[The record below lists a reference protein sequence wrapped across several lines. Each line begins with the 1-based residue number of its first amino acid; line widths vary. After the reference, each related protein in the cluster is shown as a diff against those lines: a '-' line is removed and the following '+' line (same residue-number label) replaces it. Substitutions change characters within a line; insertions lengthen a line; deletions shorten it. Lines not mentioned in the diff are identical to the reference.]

1 MTKRTESRGKRK
13 HEPWQGA
20 TRALLLGC
28 LAELYLLLIHK
39 CYIYGT
45 LDQVLSWHGYLQLS
59 VWLGLAAAVLG
70 GVLVYVCRKTRGWKR
85 AAAWMLLELGA
96 FVAVTGWLV
105 SRYYASP
112 ITLLAVAVPAAAL
125 MAMLWYLYDRECAWG
140 LIVLGLDLAV
150 LWICRKGMGNFLWEK
165 RVLVG
170 AVIFLICLAVLA
182 FLTAK
187 LAKSRGMLGKLRL
200 LGENFDTMPIYAACG
215 VSAVTTVLALV
226 SSVAAYYC
234 IYIVA
239 VLLFA
244 LAVYYA
250 IRQL

>member
-28 LAELYLLLIHK
+28 VAELYLLMIHK
-39 CYIYGT
+39 YYIYGN
-45 LDQVLSWHGYLQLS
+45 LDQVLAWDSYLRVSRWL
-59 VWLGLAAAVLG
+59 WLGVAVLG
-70 GVLVYVCRKTRGWKR
+70 GVLLYLCRRKPGWKR
-85 AAAWMLLELGA
+85 AVSGMVLELGA
-96 FVAVTGWLV
+96 FMAVTGGLV
-105 SRYYASP
+105 IRYYASP

-125 MAMLWYLYDRECAWG
+125 MAILWYLYDRECAWA

-150 LWICRKGMGNFLWEK
+150 LWVCRKGIGSAYWHGKVLAGAIVFL
-165 RVLVG
+165 V
-170 AVIFLICLAVLA
+170 CLAALA
-182 FLTAK
+182 LLTARM
-187 LAKSRGMLGKLRL
+187 AKSRGMLGKLRL

-215 VSAVTTVLALV
+215 IAAVTTVLALV

-234 IYIVA
+234 LYAVA

>member
-28 LAELYLLLIHK
+28 VAELYLLMIHK
-39 CYIYGT
+39 YYIYGN
-45 LDQVLSWHGYLQLS
+45 LDQVLAWDSYLRVSL
-59 VWLGLAAAVLG
+59 WLGLGVAVLG
-70 GVLVYVCRKTRGWKR
+70 GVLLYLCRRKPGWKR
-85 AAAWMLLELGA
+85 AVSGMVLELGA
-96 FVAVTGWLV
+96 FMAVTGGLV
-105 SRYYASP
+105 IRYYASP

-125 MAMLWYLYDRECAWG
+125 MAILWYLYDRECAWA

-150 LWICRKGMGNFLWEK
+150 LWVCRKGIGSAYWHGKVLAGAIVFL
-165 RVLVG
+165 V
-170 AVIFLICLAVLA
+170 CLAVLA
-182 FLTAK
+182 LLTARM
-187 LAKSRGMLGKLRL
+187 AKSRGMLGKLRL
-200 LGENFDTMPIYAACG
+200 LGENFDAMPIYAACG
-215 VSAVTTVLALV
+215 IAAVTTVVALV

-234 IYIVA
+234 LYAVA

>member
-28 LAELYLLLIHK
+28 VAELYLLMIHK
-39 CYIYGT
+39 YYIYGN
-45 LDQVLSWHGYLQLS
+45 LDQVLAWDSYLRVSL
-59 VWLGLAAAVLG
+59 WLGLGVAVLG
-70 GVLVYVCRKTRGWKR
+70 GVLLYLCRRKPGWKR
-85 AAAWMLLELGA
+85 AVSGMVLELGA
-96 FVAVTGWLV
+96 FMAVTGGLV
-105 SRYYASP
+105 TRYYASP

-125 MAMLWYLYDRECAWG
+125 MAILWYLYDRECAWA

-150 LWICRKGMGNFLWEK
+150 LWVCRKGIGSAYWHGKVLAGAIVFL
-165 RVLVG
+165 V
-170 AVIFLICLAVLA
+170 CLAALA
-182 FLTAK
+182 LLTARM
-187 LAKSRGMLGKLRL
+187 AKSRGMLGKLRL

>member
-28 LAELYLLLIHK
+28 VAELYLLMIHK
-39 CYIYGT
+39 YYIYGN
-45 LDQVLSWHGYLQLS
+45 LDQVLAWDSYLRVSL
-59 VWLGLAAAVLG
+59 WLGLGVAVLG
-70 GVLVYVCRKTRGWKR
+70 GVLLYLCRRKPGWKR
-85 AAAWMLLELGA
+85 AVSGMVLELGA
-96 FVAVTGWLV
+96 FMAVTGGLV
-105 SRYYASP
+105 TRYYASP

-170 AVIFLICLAVLA
+170 AVIFLICLAVLV

>member
-28 LAELYLLLIHK
+28 VAELYLLMVHK
-39 CYIYGT
+39 YYIYGN
-45 LDQVLSWHGYLQLS
+45 LDQVLAWDSYLRVSL
-59 VWLGLAAAVLG
+59 WLGLGVAVLG
-70 GVLVYVCRKTRGWKR
+70 GVLLWLCRRQPGWKR
-85 AAAWMLLELGA
+85 AVSGMVLELGG
-96 FVAVTGWLV
+96 FMAVTGWLV
-105 SRYYASP
+105 TRYYASP
-112 ITLLAVAVPAAAL
+112 IALLAVAVPAAAL
-125 MAMLWYLYDRECAWG
+125 MAMLWYLYDRECAWA

-170 AVIFLICLAVLA
+170 AVIFLICLAVLV
-182 FLTAK
+182 FFTWK
-187 LAKSRGMLGKLRL
+187 LSKSRGMLGKLRL
-200 LGENFDTMPIYAACG
+200 LGENFDALPIYAACG
-215 VSAVTTVLALV
+215 ISAATTVLALV
-226 SSVAAYYC
+226 SSAAAYYC
-234 IYIVA
+234 LYAVA

>member
-28 LAELYLLLIHK
+28 VAELYLLMIHK
-39 CYIYGT
+39 YYIYGN
-45 LDQVLSWHGYLQLS
+45 LDQVLAWDSYLRVSL
-59 VWLGLAAAVLG
+59 WLGLGVAVLG
-70 GVLVYVCRKTRGWKR
+70 GVLLYLCRRKPGWKR
-85 AAAWMLLELGA
+85 AVSGMVLELGA
-96 FVAVTGWLV
+96 FMAVTGGFV
-105 SRYYASP
+105 TRYYASP

-125 MAMLWYLYDRECAWG
+125 MAILWYLYDRECAWA

-150 LWICRKGMGNFLWEK
+150 LWVCRKGIGSAYWHGKVLAGAIVFL
-165 RVLVG
+165 V
-170 AVIFLICLAVLA
+170 CLAVLA
-182 FLTAK
+182 LLTARM
-187 LAKSRGMLGKLRL
+187 AKSRGMLGKLRL
-200 LGENFDTMPIYAACG
+200 LGENFDAMPIYAACG
-215 VSAVTTVLALV
+215 IAAVTTVVALV

-234 IYIVA
+234 LYAVA

>member
-45 LDQVLSWHGYLQLS
+45 LDQVLSWYSYLKVS

-125 MAMLWYLYDRECAWG
+125 MAMLWYLYDRECAWA

-234 IYIVA
+234 LYAVA

>member
-28 LAELYLLLIHK
+28 VAELYLLMIHK
-39 CYIYGT
+39 YYIYGN
-45 LDQVLSWHGYLQLS
+45 LDQVLAWDSYLRVSL
-59 VWLGLAAAVLG
+59 WLGLGVAVLG
-70 GVLVYVCRKTRGWKR
+70 GVLLYLCRRKPGWKR
-85 AAAWMLLELGA
+85 AVSGMVLELGA
-96 FVAVTGWLV
+96 FMAVTGGLV
-105 SRYYASP
+105 TRYYASP

-150 LWICRKGMGNFLWEK
+150 LWICRKGIGSAYWHGKVLAGAIAFL
-165 RVLVG
+165 V
-170 AVIFLICLAVLA
+170 CLAVLA
-182 FLTAK
+182 LLVAK
-187 LAKSRGMLGKLRL
+187 MAKSRGMLGKLRL

>member
-28 LAELYLLLIHK
+28 VAELYLLMIHK
-39 CYIYGT
+39 YYIYGN
-45 LDQVLSWHGYLQLS
+45 LDQVLAWDSYLRVSRWL
-59 VWLGLAAAVLG
+59 WLGVAVLG
-70 GVLVYVCRKTRGWKR
+70 GVLLYLCRRKPGWKR
-85 AAAWMLLELGA
+85 AVSGMVLELGA
-96 FVAVTGWLV
+96 FAAVTGGLV
-105 SRYYASP
+105 TRYYASP

-125 MAMLWYLYDRECAWG
+125 MAILWYLYDRECAWA

-150 LWICRKGMGNFLWEK
+150 LWVCRKGIGSAYWHGKVLAGAIVFL
-165 RVLVG
+165 V
-170 AVIFLICLAVLA
+170 CLAALA
-182 FLTAK
+182 LLTARM
-187 LAKSRGMLGKLRL
+187 AKSRGMLGKLRL

-215 VSAVTTVLALV
+215 IAAVTTVVALV

-234 IYIVA
+234 LYAVA

>member
-28 LAELYLLLIHK
+28 VAELYLLMIHK
-39 CYIYGT
+39 YYIYGN
-45 LDQVLSWHGYLQLS
+45 LDQVLAWDSYLRVSL
-59 VWLGLAAAVLG
+59 WLGLGVAVLG
-70 GVLVYVCRKTRGWKR
+70 GVLLYLCRRKPGWKR
-85 AAAWMLLELGA
+85 AVSGMVLELGA
-96 FVAVTGWLV
+96 FMAVTGGLV

-125 MAMLWYLYDRECAWG
+125 MAILWYLYDRECAWA

-150 LWICRKGMGNFLWEK
+150 LWVCRKGIGSAYWHGKVLAGAIVFL
-165 RVLVG
+165 V
-170 AVIFLICLAVLA
+170 CLAALA
-182 FLTAK
+182 LLTAK

>member
-20 TRALLLGC
+20 TRALLVGC
-28 LAELYLLLIHK
+28 VAELYLLLIHK
-39 CYIYGT
+39 YYIYGN
-45 LDQVLSWHGYLQLS
+45 LDQVLAWDSYLRVSL
-59 VWLGLAAAVLG
+59 WLGLGVAVLG
-70 GVLVYVCRKTRGWKR
+70 GVLLYLCRRKPGWKR
-85 AAAWMLLELGA
+85 AVSGMVLELGA
-96 FVAVTGWLV
+96 FMAVTGGLV
-105 SRYYASP
+105 TRYYASP

-170 AVIFLICLAVLA
+170 TVIFLICLAVLA
-182 FLTAK
+182 FLTWK
-187 LAKSRGMLGKLRL
+187 LSKFHGMLGKLRL

>member
-20 TRALLLGC
+20 TRALLVGC
-28 LAELYLLLIHK
+28 VAELYLLLIHK
-39 CYIYGT
+39 YYIYGN
-45 LDQVLSWHGYLQLS
+45 LDQFLAWDSYLRVSRWL
-59 VWLGLAAAVLG
+59 WLGVTVLG
-70 GVLVYVCRKTRGWKR
+70 GVLLYLCRKKPGWKR
-85 AAAWMLLELGA
+85 AAAGMVLELGA
-96 FVAVTGWLV
+96 FAALTGILV
-105 SRYYASP
+105 SRFGGSP
-112 ITLLAVAVPAAAL
+112 IALLAVAVPAAAL

-226 SSVAAYYC
+226 SSAAAYYC

>member
-1 MTKRTESRGKRK
+1 MTKKTESRGKRK

-45 LDQVLSWHGYLQLS
+45 LDQVLAWYGYLKISL
-59 VWLGLAAAVLG
+59 WLGLAAAVLG
-70 GVLVYVCRKTRGWKR
+70 GVLAYVCRKTRGWKR
-85 AAAWMLLELGA
+85 AGAWMLLELGA

-125 MAMLWYLYDRECAWG
+125 MAILWYLYDRECAWA

-150 LWICRKGMGNFLWEK
+150 LWICRKGIGSAYWHGKVLAGAIAFL
-165 RVLVG
+165 V
-170 AVIFLICLAVLA
+170 CLAVLA
-182 FLTAK
+182 LLVAK
-187 LAKSRGMLGKLRL
+187 MARSRGMLGKLRL
-200 LGENFDTMPIYAACG
+200 LGEDFDALPLYAACG

-226 SSVAAYYC
+226 SSAAAYYC

>member
-28 LAELYLLLIHK
+28 VAELYLLMIHK
-39 CYIYGT
+39 YYIYGN
-45 LDQVLSWHGYLQLS
+45 LDQVLAWDSYLRVSL
-59 VWLGLAAAVLG
+59 WLGLGVAVLG
-70 GVLVYVCRKTRGWKR
+70 GVLLYLCRRKPGWKR
-85 AAAWMLLELGA
+85 AVSGMVLELGA
-96 FVAVTGWLV
+96 FMAVTGGLV
-105 SRYYASP
+105 TRYYASP

-182 FLTAK
+182 LLTAK
-187 LAKSRGMLGKLRL
+187 LAKSRGMLRKLRL

>member
-1 MTKRTESRGKRK
+1 MTKKTESRGKRK

-28 LAELYLLLIHK
+28 LGELYLLLIHK

-45 LDQVLSWHGYLQLS
+45 LDQVLAWHGYLQLS

-85 AAAWMLLELGA
+85 ASAWMLLELGV

-125 MAMLWYLYDRECAWG
+125 MAILWYLYDRECAWA

-150 LWICRKGMGNFLWEK
+150 LWVCRRGFGSAYWHGKI
-165 RVLVG
+165 LVG

-187 LAKSRGMLGKLRL
+187 LAKSHGMLGKLRL

-215 VSAVTTVLALV
+215 IAAVTTVVALV

-234 IYIVA
+234 LYAVA

>member
-28 LAELYLLLIHK
+28 VAELYLLMIHK
-39 CYIYGT
+39 YYIYGN
-45 LDQVLSWHGYLQLS
+45 LDQVLAWDSYLRVSL
-59 VWLGLAAAVLG
+59 WLGLGVAVLG
-70 GVLVYVCRKTRGWKR
+70 GVLLYLCRRKPGWKR
-85 AAAWMLLELGA
+85 AVSGMVLELGA
-96 FVAVTGWLV
+96 FMAVTGGLV
-105 SRYYASP
+105 TRYYASP

-125 MAMLWYLYDRECAWG
+125 MAILWYLYDRECAWA

-150 LWICRKGMGNFLWEK
+150 LWVCRKGIGSAYWHGKVLAGAIVFL
-165 RVLVG
+165 V
-170 AVIFLICLAVLA
+170 CLAALA
-182 FLTAK
+182 LLTARM
-187 LAKSRGMLGKLRL
+187 AKSRGMLGKLRL

-215 VSAVTTVLALV
+215 IAAVTTVLALV

-234 IYIVA
+234 LYAVA

>member
-28 LAELYLLLIHK
+28 VAELYLLMIHK
-39 CYIYGT
+39 YYIYGN
-45 LDQVLSWHGYLQLS
+45 LDQVLAWDSYLRVSL
-59 VWLGLAAAVLG
+59 WLGLGVAVLG
-70 GVLVYVCRKTRGWKR
+70 GVLLYLCRRKPGWKR
-85 AAAWMLLELGA
+85 AVSGMVLELGA
-96 FVAVTGWLV
+96 FMAVTGGLV
-105 SRYYASP
+105 TRYYASP

-125 MAMLWYLYDRECAWG
+125 MAILWYLYDRECAWA

-150 LWICRKGMGNFLWEK
+150 LWVCRKGIGSAYWHGKVLAGAIVFL
-165 RVLVG
+165 V
-170 AVIFLICLAVLA
+170 CLAALA
-182 FLTAK
+182 LLTARM
-187 LAKSRGMLGKLRL
+187 AKSRGMLGKLRL

-215 VSAVTTVLALV
+215 IAAVTTVVALV

-234 IYIVA
+234 LYAVA

>member
-28 LAELYLLLIHK
+28 VAELYLLMIHK
-39 CYIYGT
+39 YYIYGN
-45 LDQVLSWHGYLQLS
+45 LDQVLAWDSYLRVSL
-59 VWLGLAAAVLG
+59 WLGLGVAVLG
-70 GVLVYVCRKTRGWKR
+70 GVLLYLCRRKPGWKR
-85 AAAWMLLELGA
+85 AVSGMVLELGA
-96 FVAVTGWLV
+96 FMAVTGGLV
-105 SRYYASP
+105 IRYYASP

-170 AVIFLICLAVLA
+170 AVIFLICLAVLV

-234 IYIVA
+234 LYAVA

>member
-45 LDQVLSWHGYLQLS
+45 LDQVLSWYSYLKVS

-170 AVIFLICLAVLA
+170 AVVFLICLAVLV

>member
-28 LAELYLLLIHK
+28 VAELYLLMIHK
-39 CYIYGT
+39 YYIYGN
-45 LDQVLSWHGYLQLS
+45 LDQVLAWDSYLRVSRWL
-59 VWLGLAAAVLG
+59 WLGVAVLG
-70 GVLVYVCRKTRGWKR
+70 GVLLYLCRRKPGWKR
-85 AAAWMLLELGA
+85 AVSGMVLELGA
-96 FVAVTGWLV
+96 FAAVTGGLV
-105 SRYYASP
+105 TRYYASP

-125 MAMLWYLYDRECAWG
+125 MAILWYLYDRECAWA

-150 LWICRKGMGNFLWEK
+150 LWVCRKGIGSAYWHGKVLAGAIVFL
-165 RVLVG
+165 V
-170 AVIFLICLAVLA
+170 CLAVLA
-182 FLTAK
+182 LLTARM
-187 LAKSRGMLGKLRL
+187 AKSRGMLGKLRL

-215 VSAVTTVLALV
+215 IAAVTTVVALV

-234 IYIVA
+234 LYAVA

>member
-1 MTKRTESRGKRK
+1 MTKKPEKRGKRK
-13 HEPWQGA
+13 SEPWRGA

-45 LDQVLSWHGYLQLS
+45 LDQVLAWYDYLKLS
-59 VWLGLAAAVLG
+59 VWLGLAVAVLG
-70 GVLVYVCRKTRGWKR
+70 GAAFCVFRKTPGWKR
-85 AAAWMLLELGA
+85 AVSGMVLELGA
-96 FVAVTGWLV
+96 FVALTGWLV

-112 ITLLAVAVPAAAL
+112 ITLLSVAVPAAAL
-125 MAMLWYLYDRECAWG
+125 MAILWYLYDRECAWA

-150 LWICRKGMGNFLWEK
+150 LWICRKGVGNVYWNG
-165 RVLVG
+165 RVLAG
-170 AVIFLICLAVLA
+170 AVIFLVCLAVLA
-182 FLTAK
+182 ALTWK
-187 LAKSRGMLGKLRL
+187 LSRSRGVLGRLRL
-200 LGENFDTMPIYAACG
+200 LEENFDPLPVYGACG
-215 VSAVTTVLALV
+215 ISAVTKLIALV

-234 IYIVA
+234 MYGVA

>member
-28 LAELYLLLIHK
+28 VAELYLLMIHK
-39 CYIYGT
+39 YYIYGN
-45 LDQVLSWHGYLQLS
+45 LDQVLAWDSYLRVSL
-59 VWLGLAAAVLG
+59 WLGLGVAVLG
-70 GVLVYVCRKTRGWKR
+70 GVLLYLCRRKPGWKR
-85 AAAWMLLELGA
+85 AVSGMVLELGA
-96 FVAVTGWLV
+96 FMAVTGGLV
-105 SRYYASP
+105 TRYYASP

-125 MAMLWYLYDRECAWG
+125 MAILWYLYDRECAWA

-150 LWICRKGMGNFLWEK
+150 LWVCRKGIGSAYWHGKVLAGAIVFL
-165 RVLVG
+165 V
-170 AVIFLICLAVLA
+170 CLAALA
-182 FLTAK
+182 LLTARM
-187 LAKSRGMLGKLRL
+187 AKSRGMLGKLRL
-200 LGENFDTMPIYAACG
+200 LGENFDAMPIYAACG
-215 VSAVTTVLALV
+215 IAAVTTVVALV

-234 IYIVA
+234 LYAVA

>member
-28 LAELYLLLIHK
+28 VAELYLLMIHK
-39 CYIYGT
+39 YYIYGN
-45 LDQVLSWHGYLQLS
+45 LDQVLAWDSYLRVSL
-59 VWLGLAAAVLG
+59 WLGLGVAVLG
-70 GVLVYVCRKTRGWKR
+70 GVLLYLCRRKPGWKR
-85 AAAWMLLELGA
+85 AVSGMVLELGA
-96 FVAVTGWLV
+96 FMAVTGGLV
-105 SRYYASP
+105 TRYYASP

-150 LWICRKGMGNFLWEK
+150 LWICRKGLG
-165 RVLVG
+165 
-170 AVIFLICLAVLA
+170 IFLICLAVLA

>member
-45 LDQVLSWHGYLQLS
+45 LDQVLSWYSYLKVS

-85 AAAWMLLELGA
+85 AVSGMVLELGA
-96 FVAVTGWLV
+96 FMAVTGGLV
-105 SRYYASP
+105 IRYYASP

-125 MAMLWYLYDRECAWG
+125 MAILWYLYDRECAWA

-150 LWICRKGMGNFLWEK
+150 LWVCRKGIGSAYWHGKVLAGAIVFL
-165 RVLVG
+165 V
-170 AVIFLICLAVLA
+170 CLAALA
-182 FLTAK
+182 LLTARM
-187 LAKSRGMLGKLRL
+187 AKSRGMLGKLRL

-215 VSAVTTVLALV
+215 IAAVTTVVALV

-234 IYIVA
+234 LYAVA

>member
-45 LDQVLSWHGYLQLS
+45 LDQVLSWYSYLKVS

-125 MAMLWYLYDRECAWG
+125 MAMLWYLYDRECAWA